1 MTICMHVRMQGRRPD
16 NRACVFVFKIEWR
29 GLEHACMASRG
40 SEVQRLCKRDQP
52 INAYVWRDIYSVG
65 DRKQDSVR
73 ERNVDGET
81 TDRYRDG
88 DAS

>member
-1 MTICMHVRMQGRRPD
+1 
-16 NRACVFVFKIEWR
+16 
-29 GLEHACMASRG
+29 MASKG
-40 SEVQRLCKRDQP
+40 SEAQGLCKRDQT

>member
-1 MTICMHVRMQGRRPD
+1 MV
-16 NRACVFVFKIEWR
+16 
-29 GLEHACMASRG
+29 SRE
-40 SEVQRLCKRDQP
+40 SETQRLCKRDQP

-88 DAS
+88 VAS